1 MLGVRKGG
9 GCQVTVP
16 NLILSIPSDIHVT
29 YWLCITMAKNQTHS
43 INTECNKR
51 WASRLAK
58 RGLMATGR
66 YGEISEK

>member
-1 MLGVRKGG
+1 MLGVRKG

-16 NLILSIPSDIHVT
+16 NLILSIPSDIT

-43 INTECNKR
+43 INTECNKN
-51 WASRLAK
+51 WTSRLAK
-58 RGLMATGR
+58 RGLMATGI